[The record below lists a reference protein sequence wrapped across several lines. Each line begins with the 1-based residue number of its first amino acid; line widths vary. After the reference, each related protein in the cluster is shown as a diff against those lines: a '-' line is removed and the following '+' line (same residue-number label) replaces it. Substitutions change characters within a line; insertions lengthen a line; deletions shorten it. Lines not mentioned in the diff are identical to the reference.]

1 MKNVILMVALLFC
14 VKAFSQTFEGTIK
27 WSMKA
32 EITDPKQKAQMEAA
46 QKQMSDP
53 ANQARMK
60 EMQAKMNDPQF
71 KAMME
76 SNPQLKAQ
84 MDKMMGSMASGDMSS
99 IMPKGFIV
107 KIKGKNTLT
116 KMDGGMMANSEF
128 LHQGDKNQSYSVD
141 RQNKTYSVMN
151 ATQAKTES
159 TTTDADV
166 KVTKTSETAKI
177 LNYNCTKYIVETT
190 SHGTT
195 ITQFLWA
202 TTEIK
207 DFDLKALSK
216 QNFGKGQ
223 RMFYDKVDGVPLKIE
238 MKTNEMNMTMEATEI
253 KKESLSAADFTI
265 PADFKEVP
273 GMFK

>member
-27 WSMKA
+27 WSMKT

-46 QKQMSDP
+46 QKQLSDP
-53 ANQARMK
+53 ANQARIK

-71 KAMME
+71 KAMMD
-76 SNPQLKAQ
+76 SNPQMKAQ
-84 MDKMMGSMASGDMSS
+84 MDKMMGSMTGGDISS
-99 IMPKGFIV
+99 MIPKGFIV

-116 KMDGGMMANSEF
+116 KMDGGMMANNEF
-128 LHQGDKNQSYSVD
+128 LHLGDKNQSYSVD